1 MKYSKEI
8 ITGIATV
15 VAIGLLVVGVNFLKG
30 GSFFGGDDI
39 YYAYFPSS
47 GGVTPATSVYVNQVE
62 IGKVL
67 EVEYVGGKD
76 SLKMVK
82 MKFNIQKEGFKIPK
96 GSRVEAGGID
106 LFSKGII
113 LHISEDISMGNYKPG
128 EASAI
133 QGEVSVDMI
142 SQVQAYA
149 DPITQQLQTMM
160 GTVDN
165 MVKGV
170 SAFWDETATS
180 EIEASMREVKIA
192 IKKFGSAAEQI
203 EALVGDERVKIS
215 RIMSNVQSITET
227 LKESDDQVKH
237 ILGNVKTVTDEM
249 TTLDFKSVIED
260 AQKTLESVNAVLE
273 AATNGNGT
281 LAKLVN
287 DEALY
292 NELVETNVDL
302 QRLLKDLQLHPERYI
317 HFSVIGGKVKG
328 ADFTPDEEQELKDF
342 VDERKKGN

>member
-1 MKYSKEI
+1 MKFSKEI
-8 ITGIATV
+8 ITGITTV
-15 VAIGLLVVGVNFLKG
+15 AAIGLLVVGINFLKG
-30 GSFFGGDDI
+30 GSFFGGDDV

-47 GGVTPATSVYVNQVE
+47 GGVTPATSVYINQVE

-67 EVEYVGGKD
+67 EVEYMGGKD
-76 SLKMVK
+76 SLKMVR
-82 MKFNIQKEGFKIPK
+82 MKFNIQKEGFRIPK
-96 GSRVEAGGID
+96 GTVLEAGGID
-106 LFSKGII
+106 LFAKGII
-113 LHISEDISMGNYKPG
+113 VKIGPNLSQDYIKPG
-128 EASAI
+128 ASI
-133 QGEVSVDMI
+133 QGEVSVDMM

-170 SAFWDETATS
+170 SSFWDETATS
-180 EIEASMREVKIA
+180 EIEASMKEVKIA
-192 IKKFGSAAEQI
+192 IKKFGNAAEQI
-203 EALVGDERVKIS
+203 ESMVGDERVKIS

-237 ILGNVKTVTDEM
+237 ILGNIKTVTDEM
-249 TTLDFKSVIED
+249 TTMDFKSVMED
-260 AQKTLESVNAVLE
+260 AQKTLQSVNAVLD

-292 NELVETNVDL
+292 NELVETNSDL

-328 ADFTPDEEQELKDF
+328 ADFTPEQEQKLKDM
-342 VDERKKGN
+342 VDDPNNND

>member
-1 MKYSKEI
+1 MKFSKEI
-8 ITGIATV
+8 ITGITTIA
-15 VAIGLLVVGVNFLKG
+15 AIGLLVVGVNFLKG
-30 GSFFGGDDI
+30 GSFFGGDDV
-39 YYAYFPSS
+39 YYAYFPNS

-67 EVEYVGGKD
+67 EVEYVGGTD

-96 GSRVEAGGID
+96 GSILEAGGID

-113 LHISEDISMGNYKPG
+113 VKLSPDLSKGYYNPG
-128 EASAI
+128 SSI
-133 QGEVSVDMI
+133 QGEVSVDMV

-149 DPITQQLQTMM
+149 DPITQKLQTMM
-160 GTVDN
+160 GSVDK

-170 SAFWDETATS
+170 SSFWDETATS

-192 IKKFGSAAEQI
+192 IKKFGAAAEQI
-203 EALVGDERVKIS
+203 EAMVGDERVKIS

-227 LKESDDQVKH
+227 LKESDDQVKQ
-237 ILGNVKTVTDEM
+237 ILGNVKEVTDEM
-249 TTLDFKSVIED
+249 VTLDFKSVMED
-260 AQKTLESVNAVLE
+260 AQKTLQSVNAVLD
-273 AATNGNGT
+273 AATTGNGT

-292 NELVETNVDL
+292 NELVETNQDL
-302 QRLLKDLQLHPERYI
+302 QTLLKDLQLHPERYI
-317 HFSVIGGKVKG
+317 HFSVIGGKTKG
-328 ADFTPDEEQELKDF
+328 ANFTPEEEKDLKK
-342 VDERKKGN
+342 VVEERKGN

>member
-1 MKYSKEI
+1 MKFSKEI
-8 ITGIATV
+8 ITGITTV
-15 VAIGLLVVGVNFLKG
+15 AAIGLLVVGINFLKG

-67 EVEYVGGKD
+67 EVEYVGGDD
-76 SLKMVK
+76 SLRMVK

-96 GSRVEAGGID
+96 GSVVEAGGID

-113 LHISEDISMGNYKPG
+113 IKPVDALTYYPSG
-128 EASAI
+128 EKSAI
-133 QGEVSVDMI
+133 QGEVSADI
-142 SQVQAYA
+142 TSQVQAYA
-149 DPITQQLQTMM
+149 DPITQKLQGMM
-160 GTVDN
+160 TSIERTVN
-165 MVKGV
+165 GV
-170 SAFWDETATS
+170 SKFLDKTATT
-180 EIEASMREVKIA
+180 ELETSMYEVKVA

-203 EALVGDERVKIS
+203 EAMVGDERLKIS
-215 RIMSNVQSITET
+215 RIVSNIESISKT
-227 LKESDDQVKH
+227 LEESDDQVKH

-260 AQKTLESVNAVLE
+260 AQKTLESVNAILD
-273 AATNGNGT
+273 AATNGEGT

-292 NELVETNVDL
+292 NELVETNSDL

-317 HFSVIGGKVKG
+317 HFSVIGGKTKG
-328 ADFTPDEEQELKDF
+328 ANFTPEEEQELKD
-342 VDERKKGN
+342 VVKERNN